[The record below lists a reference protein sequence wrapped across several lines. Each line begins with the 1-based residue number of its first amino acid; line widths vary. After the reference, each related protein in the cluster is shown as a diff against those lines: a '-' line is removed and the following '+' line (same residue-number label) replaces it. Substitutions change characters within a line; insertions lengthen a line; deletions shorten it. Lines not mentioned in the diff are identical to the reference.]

1 MKQPAINIVWFKRDL
16 RLRDHEPLALA
27 GSEGLPVL
35 LLYTFEPSVMAAP
48 QYDERHWRFVW
59 QSLQDMNRQLKEFGL
74 EVELFQE
81 EMLPLLERLSGHFDI
96 KKIFSYQETGLKIT
110 FDRDK
115 AVAGY
120 CRKRNI
126 CWKESVANGV
136 LRGAQNRDGWR
147 EHWYNFMTVPQHQV
161 NWKNWP
167 SPPDLTSFKNLLKLP
182 LEKTSKLIF
191 ENNPNFQP
199 GGESYA
205 RSYLNN
211 FFGDRIKNYQR
222 SISKPAASRRGCSRL
237 SPYLA
242 WGCLSIRQVWQA
254 AIRAGQQGRYK
265 FQFANF
271 KARLRWQA
279 HFIQKFESEDRMEFE
294 NVNRGYDQLKKTF
307 DRQLVEKWKHGQTGF
322 PLVDACMR
330 CLVATGW
337 VNFRMRAM
345 LASFFTHL
353 LWQPWQPGAEWLAK
367 LFLDFEPGIH
377 YPQWQMQA
385 GVTGINTVRIYNPV
399 RQSQKND
406 PNGDFI
412 KKWVPELNA
421 IPDTFIHE
429 PWKMTVMEQTMYHF
443 VIGKDY
449 PAPIIDLE
457 AAHRKARKIMWGMRD
472 KEQVILENVRILKKH
487 TVADRE
493 AWAGT
498 KG

>member
-1 MKQPAINIVWFKRDL
+1 MSVKPAINLVWFKRDL

-27 GSEGLPVL
+27 RQDGLPTL
-35 LLYTFEPSVMAAP
+35 LLYAFEPSVMAAP

-59 QSLQDMNRQLKEFGL
+59 QSLCDMNRQLETHPVRIHIFHA
-74 EVELFQE
+74 EII
-81 EMLPLLERLSGHFDI
+81 PLLTALAEHFSI

-115 AVAGY
+115 AVARF
-120 CRKRNI
+120 CAKHSI
-126 CWKESVANGV
+126 VWQECIANGV
-136 LRGAQNRDGWR
+136 LRGKRDRSGWR
-147 EHWYNFMTVPQHQV
+147 EHWYAFMSAPQDQV
-161 NWKNWP
+161 DWKNWP
-167 SPPDLTSFKNLLKLP
+167 SVELKPAVTEALPGPPAFTPDN
-182 LEKTSKLIF
+182 
-191 ENNPNFQP
+191 NFQP
-199 GGESYA
+199 GGESFA
-205 RSYLNN
+205 HSYLEN
-211 FFGDRIKNYQR
+211 FLDDRIKNYQR

-254 AIRAGQQGRYK
+254 ATLAGRPGGYK
-265 FQFANF
+265 FQLANF

-279 HFIQKFESEDRMEFE
+279 HFIQKFEAEDRMEFE
-294 NVNRGYDQLKKTF
+294 PVNRGFNQLRQEF
-307 DRQLVEKWKHGQTGF
+307 DPVFFEKWKTGQTGF

-353 LWQPWQPGAEWLAK
+353 LWQPWQPGAEWLAQ

-385 GVTGINTVRIYNPV
+385 GITGINTVRIYNPV
-399 RQSQKND
+399 KQSQNHD
-406 PNGDFI
+406 PDGDFI
-412 KKWVPELNA
+412 KKWVPEIQNL
-421 IPDTFIHE
+421 PVGFLHE
-429 PWKMTVMEQTMYHF
+429 PWKMTTMEQTMYG
-443 VIGKDY
+443 VVLGRDY
-449 PAPIIDLE
+449 PAPMIDLE
-457 AAHRKARKIMWGMRD
+457 TAHRRARDVMWGMRKD
-472 KEQVILENVRILKKH
+472 AQVVAENQRIVQRH
-487 TVADRE
+487 TVEDRA